1 MYYYAMILVPKAWVL
16 SSTKI
21 RKDVKAELCSDIAHL
36 IMNRPLSAPHLISA
50 ES

>member
-21 RKDVKAELCSDIAHL
+21 RMDIKAELCSDIAL
-36 IMNRPLSAPHLISA
+36 PIMNRPPLRPPPN
-50 ES
+50 